1 MMSCQLFSNK
11 VVNFSVS
18 NDISI
23 QLHAIFFSC
32 VFRNSVDNSSSVPF
46 FSVMVC
52 YPAASA
58 DMHVSPFVAMIGC
71 LAFAMFELDVMFLAS
86 FFKFFDIFGF
96 TGSIIAIS
104 IMVGVDG
111 VELEDGGI
119 NLSFLGITDHETV
132 YVLAMT
138 WFLRTPSI
146 GCCQPSRFTH
156 GDDPGDIC
164 GTTCELRA
172 LTIRTGVDGFKLC
185 GIGIGEKGVNSR

>member
-1 MMSCQLFSNK
+1 M
-11 VVNFSVS
+11 VVLVGCGSA
-18 NDISI
+18 D
-23 QLHAIFFSC
+23 LHLS
-32 VFRNSVDNSSSVPF
+32 PF
-46 FSVMVC
+46 F
-52 YPAASA
+52 AL
-58 DMHVSPFVAMIGC
+58 IGM
-71 LAFAMFELDVMFLAS
+71 LAFAMFDLDAMILGML
-86 FFKFFDIFGF
+86 FKFFDSRGC

-104 IMVGVDG
+104 FMPGVDG

-146 GCCQPSRFTH
+146 GCCQPSLFTH

-185 GIGIGEKGVNSR
+185 GIGIGEMGVNSR